1 MGAGKMTRRTVPAK
15 RAPLSRTAQVAKQT
29 PPVPQAN
36 GASPFEIMAG
46 RIANRVA
53 EMAENVTFVERQQQV
68 KHHPNPKST
77 APRNRHENWK
87 SDSPTQE
94 QTASNSQHP
103 SSTTRSRRCWRCR
116 IAC

>member
-1 MGAGKMTRRTVPAK
+1 MGSTVSAPAGKMTRRTVPAK

-53 EMAENVTFVERQQQV
+53 EMAENVTFVERRHQETAT
-68 KHHPNPKST
+68 KTGNPT
-77 APRNRHENWK
+77 PQLRNRRCQIL
-87 SDSPTQE
+87 STLPR
-94 QTASNSQHP
+94 QHAREDVGAAE
-103 SSTTRSRRCWRCR
+103 SHVEDGE
-116 IAC
+116 